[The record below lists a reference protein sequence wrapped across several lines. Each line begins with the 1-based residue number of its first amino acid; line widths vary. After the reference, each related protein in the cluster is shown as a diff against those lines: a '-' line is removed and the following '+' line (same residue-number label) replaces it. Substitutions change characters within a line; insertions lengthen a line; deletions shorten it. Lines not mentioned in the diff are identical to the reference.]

1 MHGKI
6 TYYMV
11 MGMVTRISS
20 ISSYTIHYLLACL
33 CLGITYQERYA
44 KLHNW
49 NSSCAKAE
57 AIFVY
62 QCKVDPFPRSSKW
75 FYTRFQ
81 EDSEVGKSLLSF
93 CFYHPHLICLLLFFI
108 SRKPSLVPVWT
119 NQSKRV
125 LIPLWDSTCASKV
138 LPLSTKS
145 FGIRRAL
152 HEAKICLLTR
162 MHMRNYPRLALWG
175 NSLWSLVDVDVAP
188 GAIVIVAYRH
198 TSFE

>member
-1 MHGKI
+1 MLFVIWIICNWVCLHVRRAHNSNRSASKEIAIKG
-6 TYYMV
+6 
-11 MGMVTRISS
+11 SS
-20 ISSYTIHYLLACL
+20 SRY
-33 CLGITYQERYA
+33 TYQKRYFE
-44 KLHNW
+44 LHNL
-49 NSSCAKAE
+49 NSSCAKAK

-62 QCKVDPFPRSSKW
+62 QVKLSPSKEAQND
-75 FYTRFQ
+75 FTHNSRRI
-81 EDSEVGKSLLSF
+81 SEANFGGLSEKSLLSF
-93 CFYHPHLICLLLFFI
+93 CFYHLTW
-108 SRKPSLVPVWT
+108 KPSLVPVWT

-125 LIPLWDSTCASKV
+125 LIPLSDSTCASKV

-152 HEAKICLLTR
+152 REAKICLLTR

-175 NSLWSLVDVDVAP
+175 NSLWSLVDVAP